1 MRQKK
6 ERKGV
11 RSPSHS
17 TSGDALNKFSDVLDV
32 FDEDIIDP
40 RGRVLPLLAPHP
52 RDVVADFIV
61 ACVLAHR
68 PIIDRTAVKLPSVG
82 LSTNAGEH
90 ENAPA

>member
-40 RGRVLPLLAPHP
+40 RGAFAPHP

-61 ACVLAHR
+61 ACALAHR

>member
-1 MRQKK
+1 MSPNDAVKK

-40 RGRVLPLLAPHP
+40 RGAFCLSSRRIRVM
-52 RDVVADFIV
+52 
-61 ACVLAHR
+61 
-68 PIIDRTAVKLPSVG
+68 
-82 LSTNAGEH
+82 LSRISSLRAF
-90 ENAPA
+90 